1 MEELLT
7 KLYEKYNIPKY
18 YCGWFDYGDLD
29 SRMVYDYYKTK
40 EEFDEACEY
49 DIDGYKEPEMKY
61 PPLTDEKILKIQEY
75 LLTQDKFEIGSC
87 IVEDGPR
94 YFISSSRLESSGA
107 GSSFKEALINLLI
120 DLTENTYDSFPKIS
134 KDQANSVKEILMYK

>member
-7 KLYEKYNIPKY
+7 KLYEKYNIEKY

-61 PPLTDEKILKIQEY
+61 PPLTDEKILQIQEY

-87 IVEDGPR
+87 KVEDDHR
-94 YFISSSRLESSGA
+94 YFISSSRLDSSGA
-107 GSSFKEALINLLI
+107 GNSFREALINLLI
-120 DLTENTYDSFPKIS
+120 DLTENTYDLFPKI
-134 KDQANSVKEILMYK
+134 NKEQRTQIREFLK